1 VSAIP
6 QPAPASEPT
15 HGLKRFW
22 ESGPAGWNRTLT
34 RPQVLIPFFLV
45 AAVVP
50 YVLQYIED
58 NSSWIG
64 TQYWTLI
71 LTTCAMYAC
80 LAVALNLVVGYAGL
94 LNLGFIAF
102 FGIGSY
108 AYALVASDQI
118 HQHYPLW
125 GALLV
130 VVIVTLAFAL
140 LVGIPA
146 LRLRGDYLA
155 IVTLGFGLI
164 MRDLILDLDRP
175 PVLAGHQFG
184 ADTLNITGGTNGIHQ
199 VQPFNLPSSLPVIGP
214 VPHYRMYYWIFL
226 GFLALLIYCMLRWR
240 STRTGRA
247 WVAIREDELAA
258 RAMGVNT
265 FKYRLLAFS
274 VSAVMAG
281 IVGMINAAQIFNAFP
296 SPNFDVQTTVMVFIM
311 VILGGLG
318 SIPGA
323 ILGAVAFTVP
333 PFLLQQFVFYKYLI
347 ISVVL
352 IAVMIY
358 RPEGLLGTVSI
369 RPRKMMGG
377 TLELITAEAAV
388 EASELPA
395 VTDTEAADLEET
407 AGAIVEDP
415 EWKPS

>member
-1 VSAIP
+1 MSAE
-6 QPAPASEPT
+6 PAAFHDDHSHP
-15 HGLKRFW
+15 LKRFW
-22 ESGPAGWNRTLT
+22 EAGPTAWNAALT
-34 RPQVLIPFFLV
+34 RAYVLIPFFVIAALV
-45 AAVVP
+45 P
-50 YVLQYIED
+50 LILQYVED

-64 TQYWTLI
+64 AQFWTLI
-71 LTTCAMYAC
+71 LANCAMYAC

-108 AYALVASDQI
+108 AYALVASDQL

-125 GALLV
+125 AALIV
-130 VVIVTLAFAL
+130 VIIVTLAFAL
-140 LVGIPA
+140 LVGVPA

-155 IVTLGFGLI
+155 IVTLAFGLI

-184 ADTLNITGGTNGIHQ
+184 PDNLNLTGGTNGLHQ
-199 VQPFNLPSSLPVIGP
+199 VDPFNLPTSLPLIGEI
-214 VPHYRMYYWIFL
+214 PHYRLYYWLFL
-226 GFLALLIYCMLRWR
+226 GFLALSIYAMLRWR
-240 STRTGRA
+240 NSRTGRA

-274 VSAVMAG
+274 TSAVMAG
-281 IVGMINAAQIFNAFP
+281 IVGMIDAAFIFNAFP
-296 SPNFDVQTTVMVFIM
+296 GNFDVQQTVMVFIM

-318 SIPGA
+318 SLPGA
-323 ILGAVAFTVP
+323 ILGAIAFTVP
-333 PFLLQQFVFYKYLI
+333 PFLLQNFVFIKYLI

-352 IAVMIY
+352 IAVMVF

-369 RPRKMMGG
+369 RPRKSMGG
-377 TLELITAEAAV
+377 TLELLTAESASDAAAAPPPGV
-388 EASELPA
+388 
-395 VTDTEAADLEET
+395 DRADLEAST
-407 AGAIVEDP
+407 GAIVAP
-415 EWKPS
+415 EEGS

>member
-1 VSAIP
+1 MSATPTVIEE
-6 QPAPASEPT
+6 APT
-15 HGLKRFW
+15 RGQHLW
-22 ESGPAGWNRTLT
+22 QSGPAAWNEALT
-34 RPQVLIPFFLV
+34 RPVVMIPFFIM
-45 AAVVP
+45 AAATP
-50 YVLQYIED
+50 LVLQYLED

-64 TQYWTLI
+64 AQFWTTI
-71 LTTCAMYAC
+71 LANCAMYAC
-80 LAVALNLVVGYAGL
+80 LALSLNLVVGYAGL

-108 AYALVASDQI
+108 AYALVASEQL

-125 GALLV
+125 SALLV
-130 VVIVTLAFAL
+130 VILVTVAFAL
-140 LVGIPA
+140 LVGVPA

-184 ADTLNITGGTNGIHQ
+184 PSELNLTGGTNGIHQ
-199 VQPFNLPSSLPVIGP
+199 VDPFKLPSSLPLIGK
-214 VPHYRMYYWIFL
+214 VPHFVMYYWLFVAL
-226 GFLALLIYCMLRWR
+226 LALFVFCMLRWR
-240 STRTGRA
+240 HTRTGRA

-265 FKYRLLAFS
+265 FKYRLLAFT

-281 IVGMINAAQIFNAFP
+281 IVGMIDAAFIFNAFP
-296 SPNFDVQTTVMVFIM
+296 GNFDVQQTVTVFIM

-323 ILGAVAFTVP
+323 ILGAIAFTVP
-333 PFLLQQFVFYKYLI
+333 PFLLQQFVFIKYLI
-347 ISVVL
+347 ISIVL
-352 IAVMIY
+352 ITVMVF

-369 RPRKMMGG
+369 RPRKTMGG
-377 TLELITAEAAV
+377 TVELFGDDAGAEPPAEVDGKAAELEST
-388 EASELPA
+388 
-395 VTDTEAADLEET
+395 T
-407 AGAIVEDP
+407 GAIVP
-415 EWKPS
+415 EAGPEPSA

>member
-1 VSAIP
+1 MSS
-6 QPAPASEPT
+6 QPAQAEAAESTAS
-15 HGLKRFW
+15 LRQLW
-22 ESGPAGWNRTLT
+22 YSGPAGWNRALT
-34 RPQVLIPFFLV
+34 RARVLIPFFL
-45 AAVVP
+45 AALAVP
-50 YVLQYIED
+50 LVLQYVED

-64 TQYWTLI
+64 AQYWTLI
-71 LTTCAMYAC
+71 LATCAMYAC

-125 GALLV
+125 AAVLV
-130 VVIVTLAFAL
+130 VSIVTLAFAL

-155 IVTLGFGLI
+155 IVTLAFGLI
-164 MRDLILDLDRP
+164 MRDLVLELDRP

-184 ADTLNITGGTNGIHQ
+184 PDGLNITGGTNGIHQ
-199 VQPFNLPSSLPVIGP
+199 VQPFNLPTSLPLLGP
-214 VPHYRMYYWIFL
+214 VPHYRMYYWIFV
-226 GFLALLIYCMLRWR
+226 GFLALCIYFMLRWR

-247 WVAIREDELAA
+247 WVAIRDDELAA

-265 FKYRLLAFS
+265 FKYRLLAFAT
-274 VSAVMAG
+274 SAVMAG

-333 PFLLQQFVFYKYLI
+333 PFLLQQFVFYKYLV
-347 ISVVL
+347 ISIVL
-352 IAVMIY
+352 IAVMVF

-369 RPRKMMGG
+369 RPRKTMGG
-377 TLELITAEAAV
+377 TLELLTAESAI

-395 VTDTEAADLEET
+395 VTDTEVADLE
-407 AGAIVEDP
+407 AASGAIVEDP
-415 EWKPS
+415 EWKL

>member
-1 VSAIP
+1 V
-6 QPAPASEPT
+6 QPAVIKYEST
-15 HGLKRFW
+15 QGLRRLW
-22 ESGPAGWNRTLT
+22 ESGPAAWNRTLT
-34 RPQVLIPFFLV
+34 RPSVLVPFFLL

-50 YVLQYIED
+50 LVLQYVED
-58 NSSWIG
+58 NSSWTG
-64 TQYWTLI
+64 AQFWTLI
-71 LTTCAMYAC
+71 LANCAMYAC
-80 LAVALNLVVGYAGL
+80 LALSLNLVVGYAGL

-108 AYALVASDQI
+108 AYALVASDQL

-125 GALLV
+125 AALLV
-130 VVIVTLAFAL
+130 VVAVTLAFAL
-140 LVGIPA
+140 MVGVPA

-164 MRDLILDLDRP
+164 LRDLILDLDRP

-184 ADTLNITGGTNGIHQ
+184 PPGLNLTGGTNGIHQ
-199 VQPFNLPSSLPVIGP
+199 IDPFKLPTSLPLIGE
-214 VPHYRMYYWIFL
+214 VPHFRMYYWIFV
-226 GFLALLIYCMLRWR
+226 GFLALSVFCMLRWR
-240 STRTGRA
+240 NTRTGRA

-265 FKYRLLAFS
+265 FKYRLLAFA

-281 IVGMINAAQIFNAFP
+281 IVGMIDAAFIFNAFP
-296 SPNFDVQTTVMVFIM
+296 DNFAVQQTVQVFIM

-323 ILGAVAFTVP
+323 ILGAIAFTVP
-333 PFLLQQFVFYKYLI
+333 PFLLQSFVFYKYLI
-347 ISVVL
+347 ISIVL
-352 IAVMIY
+352 IAVMVF

-369 RPRKMMGG
+369 RPRKTMGG
-377 TLELITAEAAV
+377 TVELLTAESAI

-395 VTDTEAADLEET
+395 VTDTEVADLE
-407 AGAIVEDP
+407 AVSGAIVEDP
-415 EWKPS
+415 EWKL

>member
-1 VSAIP
+1 MSAAAAP
-6 QPAPASEPT
+6 REWSSNPAIKQ
-15 HGLKRFW
+15 LW
-22 ESGPAGWNRTLT
+22 ESGPAGWNKALT
-34 RPQVLIPFFLV
+34 SPRVLIPFFVV
-45 AAVVP
+45 ALAVP
-50 YVLQYIED
+50 LLLQYVED

-64 TQYWTLI
+64 AQYWTLI
-71 LTTCAMYAC
+71 LATCAMYAC

-118 HQHYPLW
+118 HQRYPLW
-125 GALLV
+125 AALLV
-130 VVIVTLAFAL
+130 VILVTLAFAL

-175 PVLAGHQFG
+175 PVLAGHQVG
-184 ADTLNITGGTNGIHQ
+184 PDGLNITGGTNGIHG
-199 VQPFNLPSSLPVIGP
+199 VLPFSLPTSLPLLGP
-214 VPHYRMYYWIFL
+214 VPHYRMYYWIFV
-226 GFLALLIYCMLRWR
+226 GFLALCIYLMLRWR
-240 STRTGRA
+240 NTRTGRA

-323 ILGAVAFTVP
+323 VIGAIAFTVP

-347 ISVVL
+347 ISIVL

-369 RPRKMMGG
+369 RPRKTMGG
-377 TLELITAEAAV
+377 TVELINAEAGV

-395 VTDTEAADLEET
+395 VTEAEAADLAAT
-407 AGAIVEDP
+407 SGAIVEDP
-415 EWKPS
+415 EWKS

>member
-1 VSAIP
+1 MSAAAAP
-6 QPAPASEPT
+6 REGSSNPAIKQ
-15 HGLKRFW
+15 LW
-22 ESGPAGWNRTLT
+22 ESGPAGWNKALT
-34 RPQVLIPFFLV
+34 SPRALIPFFVV
-45 AAVVP
+45 ALAVP
-50 YVLQYIED
+50 LLLQYVED

-64 TQYWTLI
+64 AQYWTLI
-71 LTTCAMYAC
+71 LATCAMYAC

-118 HQHYPLW
+118 HQRYPLW
-125 GALLV
+125 AALLV
-130 VVIVTLAFAL
+130 VILVTLAFAL

-175 PVLAGHQFG
+175 PVLAGHQVG
-184 ADTLNITGGTNGIHQ
+184 PDGLNITGGTNGIHG
-199 VQPFNLPSSLPVIGP
+199 VLPFSLPTSLPLLGP
-214 VPHYRMYYWIFL
+214 VPHYRMYYWIFV
-226 GFLALLIYCMLRWR
+226 GFLALCIYLMLRWR
-240 STRTGRA
+240 NTRTGRA

-323 ILGAVAFTVP
+323 VIGAIAFTVP

-347 ISVVL
+347 ISIVL

-358 RPEGLLGTVSI
+358 RLEGLLGTVSI
-369 RPRKMMGG
+369 RPRKTMGG
-377 TLELITAEAAV
+377 TVELINAEAGV

-395 VTDTEAADLEET
+395 VTEAEAADLEAT

-415 EWKPS
+415 EWKS

>member
-1 VSAIP
+1 MSA
-6 QPAPASEPT
+6 QPAPTEVAESTAS
-15 HGLKRFW
+15 LRQLW
-22 ESGPAGWNRTLT
+22 RSGPAGWNRALT
-34 RPQVLIPFFLV
+34 RARVLVPFFL
-45 AAVVP
+45 AALAVP
-50 YVLQYIED
+50 LVLQYVED

-64 TQYWTLI
+64 AQYWTLI
-71 LTTCAMYAC
+71 LATCAMYAC

-125 GALLV
+125 AAVLV
-130 VVIVTLAFAL
+130 VGIVTLAFAL
-140 LVGIPA
+140 LVGVPA

-155 IVTLGFGLI
+155 IVTLAFGLI
-164 MRDLILDLDRP
+164 MRDVILELDRP

-184 ADTLNITGGTNGIHQ
+184 PDGLNITGGTNGIHL
-199 VQPFNLPSSLPVIGP
+199 VQPFNLPTSLPLLGP
-214 VPHYRMYYWIFL
+214 VPHYRMYYWIFV
-226 GFLALLIYCMLRWR
+226 GFLALCIYFMLRWR

-247 WVAIREDELAA
+247 WVAIRDDELAA

-265 FKYRLLAFS
+265 FKYRLLAFAT
-274 VSAVMAG
+274 SAVMAG

-323 ILGAVAFTVP
+323 ILGAIAFTVP
-333 PFLLQQFVFYKYLI
+333 PFLLQQFVFYKYLV
-347 ISVVL
+347 ISIVL
-352 IAVMIY
+352 IAVMIF

-369 RPRKMMGG
+369 RPRKTMGG
-377 TLELITAEAAV
+377 ALELLTAETAI

-395 VTDTEAADLEET
+395 VTDTEVADLEAA
-407 AGAIVEDP
+407 AGAIVDDP
-415 EWKPS
+415 EWKL